1 MMKTGNLLMVFL
13 LAIFFIPFVVVSQ
26 NKEKRPKV
34 GVVLSGGGAKG
45 FAHIG
50 ALRVLMEAGVPIDYI
65 GGTSMGGIIGGLFA
79 LGYSP
84 DSLEQL
90 VLSQDWMAVLAD
102 EVSRRDLSM
111 KEKEQAEKYFFT
123 LPIRDKKIQLPAGL
137 VAGQS
142 VFNILSY
149 YASPSAR
156 YGSFADFPIPF
167 LCIAADIETGESVI
181 LNKGHLP
188 MAMRATMAIPTVFS
202 PIEIDDKLLVDGGL
216 VNNYPVQE
224 VLDLGADFIIGIDV
238 QGKYATKDELNSF
251 VKILDQSTAFLRR
264 PLYEKG
270 LELTDLYIKPDLT
283 GYGVSSFTS
292 ADTIIKLGEIA
303 AREMLPEIQK
313 LMDELKQYDDFEPKG
328 IEVARPL
335 GSILIQEVI
344 IQGIKRV
351 SPSFV
356 NSHLQIDVPGYIDF
370 KTVIENIE
378 MLYATKSFNYI
389 FYDLTSLE
397 RGGYRLTLQFN
408 EKDGADLSVG
418 INYNTDLKSAFLIN
432 TTFRNL
438 LAPNDRLSLS
448 LDLGDNSGFD
458 ADYLID
464 RGWKPGLGLNIQ
476 VFSLDAPLFEG
487 TDKVASFDFSSLAFR
502 LYSQSNVSIKSVV
515 GGGAELEYADLR
527 SDIFAFDIDS
537 YKEWNLNFLL
547 YFKLDDLDRKTY
559 PLKGRSF
566 NGEMKFITNVK
577 DTLGQDADPMLF
589 ANIRFLQVVPLKN
602 KFSLIPQFSA
612 GSLLSYGG
620 AILPKYQSY
629 MGGLTEKYGN
639 GIFPFVGLEF
649 MQIVSN
655 QSLTGRLDLRYEVL
669 NNVFATA
676 KWNLGFYSEDLR
688 DLLFENEVVN
698 GYGFSLGVKSP
709 IGPIEISAMRS
720 DYGKKWI
727 GYFNLG
733 YRF

>member
-1 MMKTGNLLMVFL
+1 MKTRNLFL
-13 LAIFFIPFVVVSQ
+13 ISLFVLILGPFESFAQ
-26 NKEKRPKV
+26 SKENRPKI
-34 GVVLSGGGAKG
+34 GLVLSGGGAKG

-65 GGTSMGGIIGGLFA
+65 GGTSMGGLMGGLIA

-90 VLSQDWMAVLAD
+90 VLSQDWMMVLSD
-102 EVSRRDLSM
+102 ETSRRKLSM
-111 KEKEQAEKYFFT
+111 KEKEQAERYFFT

-142 VFNILSY
+142 VFDILSY
-149 YASPSAR
+149 YASPGASYA
-156 YGSFADFPIPF
+156 SFRDFPIPF

-181 LNKGHLP
+181 LDKGNLP
-188 MAMRATMAIPTVFS
+188 MAMRATMAIPTIFS

-224 VLDLGADFIIGIDV
+224 VLDMGADFIIGIDV
-238 QGKYATKDELNSF
+238 QGKYAVKDELNSF

-264 PLYEKG
+264 PLYEQG

-283 GYGVSSFTS
+283 GFGVSSFTS

-313 LMDELKQYDDFEPKG
+313 LMDDLRQYADFESNE
-328 IEVARPL
+328 IEIAKPL

-344 IQGIKRV
+344 IKGIKKV

-356 NSHLQIDVPGYIDF
+356 NSHLQINVPAYIEF

-389 FYDLTSLE
+389 LYDLTSLE
-397 RGGYRLTLQFN
+397 RGGYRLTLQFS

-418 INYNTDLKSAFLIN
+418 INYNTDLKAAFLIN

-448 LDLGDNSGFD
+448 LDLGDNSGFG

-464 RGWKPGLGLNIQ
+464 RGWKPGLGIK
-476 VFSLDAPLFEG
+476 FEGISLDVPLFEG
-487 TDKVASFDFSSLAFR
+487 ADKVASFNFSSIFFR
-502 LYSQSNVSIKSVV
+502 LYSQSNISIKSAV
-515 GGGAELEYADLR
+515 GGGIEWEYADLR
-527 SDIFAFDIDS
+527 SDIFAFDIES

-547 YFKLDDLDRKTY
+547 YMKHDDLDRKTY
-559 PLKGRSF
+559 PRKGRSF
-566 NGEMKFITNVK
+566 NGEIKFISNVT
-577 DTLGQDADPMLF
+577 DTLGQKADPLLF
-589 ANIRFLQVVPLKN
+589 ANVRFLQAVPMKN
-602 KFSLIPQFSA
+602 RFTLLPQFSA
-612 GSLLSYGG
+612 GSLLSNGSTL
-620 AILPKYQSY
+620 LPKYQNY
-629 MGGLTEKYGN
+629 VGGLTEKYQN
-639 GIFPFVGLEF
+639 GMFPFVGLEF
-649 MQIVSN
+649 MQIVAN
-655 QSLTGRLDLRYEVL
+655 HSLNGRLDLQYEIF
-669 NNVFATA
+669 NNIFATA
-676 KWNLGFYSEDLR
+676 KWNLGFYSTDLK
-688 DLLFENEVVN
+688 DLLFENEIVN
-698 GYGFSLGVKSP
+698 GYGLSLGVKSP
-709 IGPIEISAMRS
+709 IGPIEVSAMRS
-720 DYGKKWI
+720 DYNKRWI